1 MKENRKP
8 KFNGVNRRYFML
20 WDNII
25 MLTYANIDVINIA
38 VSGNIIIDHYYQLHL
53 IKYTLRV
60 YINNVEF
67 Y

>member
-38 VSGNIIIDHYYQLHL
+38 VSGNIIIDHYY
-53 IKYTLRV
+53 
-60 YINNVEF
+60 
-67 Y
+67 